1 MSKAFDKWQNT
12 EKEFKIAPK
21 HMESLLMIGEVSIDR
36 IIQLGNKLFG
46 RGKALPCI
54 AVNWYNLY

>member
-1 MSKAFDKWQNT
+1 MV
-12 EKEFKIAPK
+12 EYRKEFKIAPK
-21 HMESLLMIGEVSIDR
+21 HMESLLMTAEVSIDK

-46 RGKALPCI
+46 KGKALPCI